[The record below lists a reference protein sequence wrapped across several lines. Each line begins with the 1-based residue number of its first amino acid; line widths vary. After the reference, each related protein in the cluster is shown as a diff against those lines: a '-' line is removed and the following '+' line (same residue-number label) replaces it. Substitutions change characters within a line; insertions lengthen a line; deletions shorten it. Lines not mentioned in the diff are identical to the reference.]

1 MPRGS
6 ILVVDD
12 ELEIREGLEALLT
25 SESFDVTVAETGVA
39 GLQKLED
46 KPFDLM
52 LLDVSLPDRNGLDML
67 REIRLRDPNLAI
79 ILITAYGSI
88 DMAREAF
95 KGGAQDYITK
105 PWSNDELIAQISLAI
120 EGRRLREENLHLKRA
135 LKQRYN
141 FPNIVGKS
149 EKMLSVLDLVT
160 QVAPSRSTV
169 LISGESGTGKEVI
182 AKAIHS
188 ASTRADKA
196 FIPINTGSIPVDL
209 LESQL
214 FGHVKGAFTSAV
226 ASKKGLFEV
235 ADQGTIFFDEISTI
249 SPETQAKLLRVIQ
262 EREFMRL
269 GGTETIKVDVRILAA
284 SNEDLRKLVREGR
297 FREDLFH
304 RLNVI
309 SIHLPPLRE
318 RKEDIPLARGSFP
331 GTVLPRQWQTAARI
345 HDRRDEAVDGLR
357 LAGKYSRAG
366 KRGGARRGALKPGI
380 HGRRAVAGKRAD
392 ARDRQRRP
400 VAACGISAAAPGGD
414 RHRTVRC
421 LRRRCLKFSRKWS
434 AASSWTCLNAQT
446 GTRPKRPSAFRFRS
460 RRSTRRSSALASRRA
475 AVQARRG
482 AVPAFLTAKTPR
494 NLLPESNPF
503 LRVNPLQK
511 FPAFTSPGNIN
522 RQLCEPLGNQRS
534 TGDIF
539 EDSIW
544 GKIGR
549 NKRFRRNEKRLFER
563 VLAGHRRVRDAVG
576 EDQPRR
582 KRRKFEPRLRAV
594 LLKLGI
600 FLQVIVKAEHEHVV
614 GRAAHPAETELLA
627 PILHGAA
634 NPGIFGDPLAVP
646 RPWRIALRGLRS
658 YPWYSRPAAWLDSD
672 S

>member
-12 ELEIREGLEALLT
+12 ELEIREGLEALLK
-25 SESFDVTVAETGVA
+25 SENFDVTVAETGQA
-39 GLQKLED
+39 GLQKLEE

-52 LLDVSLPDRNGLDML
+52 LLDVSLPDRNGIELL
-67 REIRLRDPNLAI
+67 REIRQRDPNLAI

-105 PWSNDELIAQISLAI
+105 PWSNDELIAQVSLAI

-149 EKMLSVLDLVT
+149 EKMLAVLDLVT

-169 LISGESGTGKEVI
+169 LLSGESGTGKEVI
-182 AKAIHS
+182 AKAIHA

-214 FGHVKGAFTSAV
+214 FGHVKGAFTSAI

-309 SIHLPPLRE
+309 SIQLPPLRE
-318 RKEDIPLARGSFP
+318 RKEDIPLLVTHFLGQFCRDNSKPLRSFTTGAMKLLMDYDWP
-331 GTVLPRQWQTAARI
+331 GNIREL
-345 HDRRDEAVDGLR
+345 ENAVE
-357 LAGKYSRAG
+357 
-366 KRGGARRGALKPGI
+366 
-380 HGRRAVAGKRAD
+380 RAVVLSTQDFMDVELLPESVRTREIVKGVRLQLAEFL
-392 ARDRQRRP
+392 P
-400 VAACGISAAAPGGD
+400 PLPGEIG
-414 RHRTVRC
+414 
-421 LRRRCLKFSRKWS
+421 S
-434 AASSWTCLNAQT
+434 
-446 GTRPKRPSAFRFRS
+446 
-460 RRSTRRSSALASRRA
+460 
-475 AVQARRG
+475 RG
-482 AVPAFLTAKTPR
+482 AVPPPSLFEILDEVERRIIMDMLERTNWNQTEAAERFQI
-494 NLLPESNPF
+494 
-503 LRVNPLQK
+503 PLSTLNQK
-511 FPAFTSPGNIN
+511 I
-522 RQLCEPLGNQRS
+522 
-534 TGDIF
+534 
-539 EDSIW
+539 
-544 GKIGR
+544 
-549 NKRFRRNEKRLFER
+549 KRLGIETR
-563 VLAGHRRVRDAVG
+563 RRPGAPRAGPGMAYG
-576 EDQPRR
+576 ED
-582 KRRKFEPRLRAV
+582 A
-594 LLKLGI
+594 
-600 FLQVIVKAEHEHVV
+600 AEF
-614 GRAAHPAETELLA
+614 AA
-627 PILHGAA
+627 GK
-634 NPGIFGDPLAVP
+634 
-646 RPWRIALRGLRS
+646 
-658 YPWYSRPAAWLDSD
+658 
-672 S
+672 